1 MSTTIETKVD
11 PCAPYTFELW
21 DNSSGKEVTLDT
33 DVFSTIDLTS
43 ETKTLGVK
51 MTNSDQ
57 VGLHELK
64 LYVYYQDYPDSMAS
78 IDFLIML
85 TDTCI
90 TSVSRNSAF
99 NPPSLSYIVSEPA
112 VFFNSEIA
120 ASWTTEPTD
129 CFLEYRVS
137 VPAEL
142 MDPNAI

>member
-1 MSTTIETKVD
+1 MPAITLTQYLDSNGLEKQIKWDDSIVSASIDSKVD

-21 DNSSGKEVTLDT
+21 DNSSGKEVALDT
-33 DVFSTIDLTS
+33 DVFSTVDLTS

-51 MTNSDQ
+51 MTSLDQ

-64 LYVYYQDYPDSMAS
+64 LYVYYQDYPDNMAS

-112 VFFNSEIA
+112 VLFNS
-120 ASWTTEPTD
+120 
-129 CFLEYRVS
+129 
-137 VPAEL
+137 
-142 MDPNAI
+142 